1 MFGRTLDTARARARL
16 RALLVLALLSNGV
29 CAAPAVALRAIP
41 KYPPGFTHFDYVHPQ
56 APRGGEIT
64 LAELGF
70 YDKLNPYSLKGLAA
84 AGLGDLV
91 FETLAVGSQ
100 DEPSTNYGLLA
111 EDTALAADGLSVTF
125 RLNAAARFANGDA
138 VTAADVKHSYDTL
151 TGKQANP
158 LYRNYWGDV
167 KGVLVVDARHVRF
180 DFKRPNPELPII
192 LGQLPVFS
200 AKWGGGKPF
209 DKFGLEPPIA
219 SGPYA
224 IERMDLG
231 KSITYRKR
239 ADYWGAALP
248 VRRGQFNFERVA
260 YRYYRDELI
269 RLEAFKAGEF
279 DFVRENSAKNWARG
293 YKGPK
298 FASGELLKRELPHSN
313 PSGMQGFVMNLRRPL
328 FQDKRV
334 RQALGL
340 AFDFE
345 WMNRQL
351 FYDQYQRSPSYFTN
365 SEMAATGRPDA
376 EEMKLLE
383 PLRGRLDPRVFE
395 DPPLPPVTT
404 PPHSLREN
412 LRQAR
417 ALLEQAGWTYRDGA
431 LRNAQGKPFE
441 FESITYTRVFER
453 VLAPYAK
460 ALAKLGIEMRYRV
473 VDVALY
479 QQRMDS
485 FDYDMTTVVFPSSQS
500 PGNELWGR
508 FGSQAADEPGSDNA
522 IGIKDAAVDA
532 LVAAVVSA
540 RTRAEQVAAARALDR
555 VLRAGYYLV
564 PHFHNTTHRVGY
576 KNRFGLPATRPLYYT
591 SEDWMLKT
599 WWIDPALKTKP

>member
-1 MFGRTLDTARARARL
+1 MPDRSSLRRIARAIL
-16 RALLVLALLSNGV
+16 LALFAAGV
-29 CAAPAVALRAIP
+29 DPAAAAHALALRAQP
-41 KYPPGFTHFDYVHPQ
+41 KYPPGFAHFGYVDPA
-56 APRGGEIT
+56 APRGGEIV
-64 LAELGF
+64 LAEIGS
-70 YDKLNPYSLKGLAA
+70 YDKLNPYSLKGLVA

-91 FETLAVGSQ
+91 FETLALSSQ
-100 DEPSTNYGLLA
+100 DEPSSNYGLLA
-111 EDTALAADGLSVTF
+111 EDMTLAADGLSITF
-125 RLNAAARFANGDA
+125 RLHAAARFSNGDP
-138 VTAADVKHSYDTL
+138 VTAADVRHSYDML

-167 KGVLVVDARHVRF
+167 NRVRVLDARSVRF
-180 DFKRPNPELPII
+180 EFKRRNPELPII

-239 ADYWGAALP
+239 TDYWGAALP

-279 DFVRENSAKNWARG
+279 DFVRENSSKNWARG

-298 FASGELLKRELPHSN
+298 FSRGELITRELPHAN
-313 PSGMQGFVMNLRRPL
+313 PAGMQGFVMNLRRPL
-328 FQDKRV
+328 FRDKRV

-340 AFDFE
+340 ALDFE

-351 FYDQYQRSPSYFTN
+351 FYDQYRRSPSYFTN
-365 SEMAATGRPDA
+365 SEMAAAGRPDA
-376 EEMKLLE
+376 EELKLLE
-383 PLRGRLDPRVFE
+383 PLRSRLDPGVFDE
-395 DPPLPPVTT
+395 APLPPVTT

-417 ALLEQAGWTYRDGA
+417 SLLEAAGWSYRDGA
-431 LRNAQGKPFE
+431 LRDAAGKPFE
-441 FESITYTRVFER
+441 FECITYTRVFER

-460 ALAKLGIEMRYRV
+460 ALAKLGITLRYRV
-473 VDVALY
+473 VDAALY
-479 QQRMDS
+479 QQRMDT
-485 FDYDMTTVVFPSSQS
+485 FDYDMTTVVFASSQS

-532 LVAAVVSA
+532 LVEAVVSA
-540 RTRAEQVAAARALDR
+540 ESRIAQVAAARALDR

-564 PHFHNTTHRVGY
+564 PHFHNTTHRIGY
-576 KNRFGLPATRPLYYT
+576 KNRFGMPTTLPLYYA

-599 WWIDPALKTKP
+599 WWVDPAREGRP

>member
-1 MFGRTLDTARARARL
+1 MPER
-16 RALLVLALLSNGV
+16 RALLRFARFGILILFAAGTDLAL
-29 CAAPAVALRAIP
+29 AAHALALRAQP
-41 KYPPGFTHFDYVHPQ
+41 KYPPGFSHFDYANPQ
-56 APRGGEIT
+56 APQGGEIV
-64 LAELGF
+64 LAEIGS

-91 FETLAVGSQ
+91 FETLATASQ
-100 DEPSTNYGLLA
+100 DEPATNYGLLA
-111 EDTALAADGLSVTF
+111 EDISVAADGLAVTF
-125 RLNAAARFANGDA
+125 RLHAEARFSNGDA
-138 VTAADVKHSYDTL
+138 VTAGDVRHAYDML

-167 KGVLVVDARHVRF
+167 SRVHVLDARTIRF
-180 DFKRPNPELPII
+180 EFRRRNPELPLI

-200 AKWGGGKPF
+200 AKWGAGKPF

-239 ADYWGAALP
+239 PDYWGAALP
-248 VRRGQFNFERVA
+248 VRRGQFNFARVA

-279 DFVRENSAKNWARG
+279 DFVRENSSKNWARG

-298 FASGELLKRELPHSN
+298 FARGELVVRELPHAN
-313 PSGMQGFVMNLRRPL
+313 PAGMQGFVMNLRRPL
-328 FQDKRV
+328 FRDLRV

-340 AFDFE
+340 AMDFE

-351 FYDQYQRSPSYFTN
+351 FYDQYRRSPSYFTN
-365 SEMAATGRPDA
+365 SDMAATGRPGA

-383 PLRGRLDPRVFE
+383 PLRARLDPRVFE
-395 DPPLPPVTT
+395 DAPIPPVTT
-404 PPHSLREN
+404 PPGSLREN

-431 LRNAQGKPFE
+431 LRDTDGKPFE
-441 FESITYTRVFER
+441 FECITYTRVFER

-460 ALAKLGIEMRYRV
+460 ALAKLGITMRYRV
-473 VDVALY
+473 VDAALY

-485 FDYDMTTVVFPSSQS
+485 FDYDMTTVVFASSQS

-522 IGIKDAAVDA
+522 IGLKDAAVDA
-532 LVAAVVSA
+532 LLAAVVSA
-540 RTRAEQVAAARALDR
+540 ETRTVQVAAARALDR

-564 PHFHNTTHRVGY
+564 PHFHNTTHRIGY
-576 KNRFGLPATRPLYYT
+576 KNRFGMPATLPLYYA

-599 WWIDPALKTKP
+599 WWIDPAREAKP